1 MLKEIESKGV
11 YNAIDWCM
19 MKNKELQIGY
29 CSPMIVKASIPQT
42 SAIKDTDVQVNG
54 EHKMLCYSNV
64 LEWDIDEIYNIH
76 SIITKSVYGCKLK
89 SINLKLVG
97 IKEYPLK
104 FDERVLVNS
113 KDYGD
118 IEGVVYVYLEFS
130 AKNVYNHICIF
141 PNKGDI
147 KSKIKELNG
156 MMVKWYYTQSSLITV
171 PSKYLTN
178 DVMNSIVWEDTYLN
192 TIKPF

>member
-1 MLKEIESKGV
+1 
-11 YNAIDWCM
+11 
-19 MKNKELQIGY
+19 
-29 CSPMIVKASIPQT
+29 
-42 SAIKDTDVQVNG
+42 
-54 EHKMLCYSNV
+54 
-64 LEWDIDEIYNIH
+64 
-76 SIITKSVYGCKLK
+76 
-89 SINLKLVG
+89 
-97 IKEYPLK
+97 
-104 FDERVLVNS
+104 
-113 KDYGD
+113 
-118 IEGVVYVYLEFS
+118 VVYVYLEFS